1 MVGIPI
7 NILSKI
13 LRHFRYPFKIFPFF
27 QSGHVV
33 TIASAAG
40 LFGGRKLADYCAS
53 KFAAVGYMESLAIE
67 LHGAAVGRNSDP
79 AYKGAANVKTT
90 VVCPYFIATG
100 MFTGAGGR

>member
-1 MVGIPI
+1 MVGSPI

-13 LRHFRYPFKIFPFF
+13 LRHFRYPFKIFSF

-67 LHGAAVGRNSDP
+67 LHGAAVGGNSDP
-79 AYKGAANVKTT
+79 AYKGAPNVKTT

>member
-1 MVGIPI
+1 MA
-7 NILSKI
+7 
-13 LRHFRYPFKIFPFF
+13 
-27 QSGHVV
+27 

-53 KFAAVGYMESLAIE
+53 KFAAVGFMESLAIE
-67 LHGAAVGRNSDP
+67 VHGAGSSADP

-100 MFTGAGGR
+100 MFAGAGGRSVHHDDVPDRLKGAER